1 MPKRPSKVTSSSTSG
16 AGAPAA
22 GGTGHSRLVLAEP
35 PRDAGLE
42 QLHDLT
48 WRPGVDVRY
57 GEGFRTPAIAGR
69 ASGHG
74 AGVRKP
80 PKHEP
85 AGHRCDV
92 MGI

>member
-22 GGTGHSRLVLAEP
+22 SGAGHSRLVLAEP

-57 GEGFRTPAIAGR
+57 GAFADLLPQRSPHRPSSRGWPLSVRPEGL
-69 ASGHG
+69 
-74 AGVRKP
+74 
-80 PKHEP
+80 
-85 AGHRCDV
+85 
-92 MGI
+92 